1 MDNIINKCNNCE
13 PAWLCEDCFQKNQTM
28 NKEELEKEIS
38 ILKER
43 VEANKTMSEG
53 YVNDLAKLQ
62 KQLEDVNK
70 PEITPMMIDEIH
82 SAVEKAVEGFD
93 FENTGNYE
101 FEFGMDYDGKVHVE
115 SVGLQCAYELTDQI
129 VTKVCNLFKEA
140 DCPTDEENER
150 DNKEAEQVADQLNKE

>member
-1 MDNIINKCNNCE
+1 
-13 PAWLCEDCFQKNQTM
+13 M
-28 NKEELEKEIS
+28 NAKDLELKISGLEKAI
-38 ILKER
+38 KEHND
-43 VEANKTMSEG
+43 ASATFQ
-53 YVNDLAKLQ
+53 NDLKSTQ
-62 KQLEDVNK
+62 KQLDDYNK
-70 PEITPMMIDEIH
+70 PEITPMMMDEIH

-140 DCPTDEENER
+140 ECPED
-150 DNKEAEQVADQLNKE
+150 DDSQLNTQTVAEKII